1 MKVEFLAE
9 YSHNPERNGLRNL
22 GCQSTFRGIE
32 MRFLLTVQV
41 RQWRIS
47 GNILRLGYIAL
58 TILVGLSACSNSP
71 PKIIT
76 RNVDIQVSPKAN
88 HDAAVALDL
97 VYVFDQQVL
106 TQLQGLGAKDWFQ
119 QRGELRTL
127 YPTGIAVSSYEVVP
141 GQIVPIEKV
150 PDHNTSAIGVFA
162 FANYHAE
169 GAHRARLD
177 SFKNATIRLDEN
189 DLVIVPG
196 QG

>member
-1 MKVEFLAE
+1 MQLLLAD
-9 YSHNPERNGLRNL
+9 
-22 GCQSTFRGIE
+22 
-32 MRFLLTVQV
+32 QV
-41 RQWRIS
+41 RQPRVS
-47 GNILRLGYIAL
+47 GHILRLCCVTL
-58 TILVGLSACSNSP
+58 SILMGLSACGNSP
-71 PKIIT
+71 PKINT

-88 HDAAVALDL
+88 RDAAVALDI
-97 VYVFDQQVL
+97 VFVFDQQLL
-106 TQLQGLGAKDWFQ
+106 TQLQGLGAKDWFR
-119 QRGELRTL
+119 QRDEMRTL

-150 PDHNTSAIGVFA
+150 SDHDTNAIGVFA
-162 FANYHAE
+162 FANYPAE

>member
-1 MKVEFLAE
+1 MPLLLADQ
-9 YSHNPERNGLRNL
+9 GW
-22 GCQSTFRGIE
+22 QS
-32 MRFLLTVQV
+32 
-41 RQWRIS
+41 RIS
-47 GNILRLGYIAL
+47 GNILRLCCITL
-58 TILVGLSACSNSP
+58 TILVGLSACGNSP

-88 HDAAVALDL
+88 RDAAVALDI
-97 VYVFDQQVL
+97 VYVFDQQLL
-106 TQLQGLGAKDWFQ
+106 TQLQGLGAKDWFR
-119 QRGELRTL
+119 QRGELVTL

-162 FANYHAE
+162 FANYQVE

-196 QG
+196 NG